1 MDSIGAEVGHKM
13 RVSSLY
19 QLETKL
25 NWQNFRVPL
34 RLNLWNW
41 TVMLVSTLNNHT
53 SSNPNIRGLFPDEE
67 LPDYIMVM
75 VANRRSKSQMTEDL
89 NLFLSAKTSTF
100 VNWLHI
106 VLKKLKEVTVTN
118 PEVYQKA
125 LKRKNDVPVD
135 DKSSLK
141 VKKEKSH
148 KKVFISWFVK

>member
-1 MDSIGAEVGHKM
+1 M
-13 RVSSLY
+13 
-19 QLETKL
+19 
-25 NWQNFRVPL
+25 W
-34 RLNLWNW
+34 
-41 TVMLVSTLNNHT
+41 VSTLNNHT
-53 SSNPNIRGLFPDEE
+53 TSQPNVGGLFLDEE

-75 VANRRSKSQMTEDL
+75 VANRRSKSQMIEDL

-148 KKVFISWFVK
+148 KKVLISRFV